1 MPSVIE
7 LALRSDW
14 PACVSAAVSRP
25 SEAATAGG
33 PYANTALHLAAQP
46 AYGAS
51 AAVIAALA
59 AAWPAAAL
67 SRNSLGNTPL
77 HAAAKWGASC
87 DILTALLTAPGSSA
101 AAFMPGEDGALPLEL
116 ALRRG
121 GVDSQAAVKVLR
133 TALLAL
139 VAPQPAVKAARAVPP
154 HMTASVSQLFS
165 QLMRPPAGDCCLCF
179 AGSSIL
185 AYWPLAHATAS
196 FAQLDVQLVNV
207 AVPGSEAQHLAAL
220 MPPLLQRLQPR
231 VLLVYAGGN
240 DVANGASG
248 ATVGAAM
255 RAFLLAVRAAA
266 PCTRVV
272 LLGIMLAPS
281 KFTTPALA
289 AATLAAC
296 EALRAVAAA
305 EGALFVDLNVRGAF
319 LTPDTCTPRRELF
332 VDDGLHLNVAGYDT
346 IRDLVVSFVTD
357 AWRSDRRAAAA

>member
-1 MPSVIE
+1 
-7 LALRSDW
+7 
-14 PACVSAAVSRP
+14 
-25 SEAATAGG
+25 
-33 PYANTALHLAAQP
+33 
-46 AYGAS
+46 
-51 AAVIAALA
+51 
-59 AAWPAAAL
+59 
-67 SRNSLGNTPL
+67 
-77 HAAAKWGASC
+77 
-87 DILTALLTAPGSSA
+87 
-101 AAFMPGEDGALPLEL
+101 MPGEDGALPLEL

-165 QLMRPPAGDCCLCF
+165 QLTRAPAGDCLCF

-196 FAQLDVQLVNV
+196 FAQLGVQLVNV

-240 DVANGASG
+240 DVANGVSG
-248 ATVGAAM
+248 AAVGAAM

-266 PCTRVV
+266 PSTRVV
-272 LLGIMLAPS
+272 LLSIMLAPS
-281 KFTTPALA
+281 KVTTPALA

-319 LTPDTCTPRRELF
+319 LTPVTCMPRRELF
-332 VDDGLHLNVAGYDT
+332 VDDGLHLNVSGYDT
-346 IRDLVVSFVTD
+346 LRDLVVSFVADT
-357 AWRSDRRAAAA
+357 WRSDRRAAAA